1 MFKWV
6 TPMANLLIPIFTPIM
21 KHIYITGTGS
31 GIGKIL
37 AEALLEEPD
46 THVIGISRHQRI
58 KHERYSHQK
67 ADLTKP
73 SSFGRVK
80 FKKHKNA
87 TLIALVNN
95 AGTIGSIKPIGRIRD
110 KDIEDTLHLNLAAP
124 VILLNQFVKTYR
136 KHPGLKVALNVSSGA
151 AQRPIEGWATYCTTK
166 AGLEM
171 MARVLW
177 EEQQALPEAERVHM
191 FSVAPGVVDTPMQG
205 VIRKS
210 KPEDFPSHAQFV
222 SLHEEGKLIDPTLVA
237 ARLKNII
244 LNPGGPDGPVIQLEY

>member
-1 MFKWV
+1 
-6 TPMANLLIPIFTPIM
+6 M

-31 GIGKIL
+31 GIGKML
-37 AEALLEEPD
+37 AEALLEDPD
-46 THVIGISRHQRI
+46 TYVTGISRHQRI

-73 SSFGRVK
+73 SSFGRVR

-87 TLIALVNN
+87 TLVALVNN
-95 AGTIGSIKPIGRIRD
+95 AGTIGSIRPIGRIRD
-110 KDIEDTLHLNLAAP
+110 KDIEDALHLNLAAP
-124 VILLNQFVKTYR
+124 IILLNQFVKAFR

-177 EEQQALPEAERVHM
+177 EEQQRLPAEARVHM
-191 FSVAPGVVDTPMQG
+191 FSISPGVVDTPMQG
-205 VIRKS
+205 VIRSS
-210 KPEDFPSHAQFV
+210 KPEDFPDHDRFV
-222 SLHEEGKLIDPTLVA
+222 ALHQEGKLIDPALVA
-237 ARLKNII
+237 GKLKDII
-244 LNPGGPDGPVIQLEY
+244 LNPGNFEGPLMQLEY